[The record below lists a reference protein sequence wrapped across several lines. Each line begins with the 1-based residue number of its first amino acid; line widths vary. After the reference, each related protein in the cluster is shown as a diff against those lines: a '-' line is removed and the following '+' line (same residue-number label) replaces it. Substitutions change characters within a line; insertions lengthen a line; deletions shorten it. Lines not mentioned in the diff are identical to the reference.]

1 MHVAI
6 EPNPVKP
13 GTYRVVLHT
22 GARTTFESF
31 LAHAEG
37 RSTVTG
43 ADILAVLREVV
54 EWVEFQA
61 AQGREVDLGPMGRS
75 RLGMKGQF
83 DARPKEIEDKDVRLT
98 IGWVLPRAMKKRL
111 AKAGAGLVRDRVES
125 LPKAPDIIETRA
137 VLEYTQPAPVPDRY
151 VPGMP
156 LCVTGCRLDYDLVQP
171 DEGVYL
177 IAPGVP
183 EIRITTAGRV
193 TPTEILFTMPPDA
206 TGAYTL
212 QVRRRH
218 PKQTGP
224 LMSGKLNTPLLPL

>member
-1 MHVAI
+1 MKVAI

-37 RSTVTG
+37 RSTVTR
-43 ADILAVLREVV
+43 ADIVAVLAEVV

-61 AQGREVDLGPMGRS
+61 TQGREVDLGPMGRS

-83 DARPKEIEDKDVRLT
+83 EERPKEIEDKDVRLT
-98 IGWVLPRAMKKRL
+98 IGWVLPRALKEDV
-111 AKAGAGLVRDRVES
+111 AKAGVKLVRHRVSS
-125 LPKAPDIIETRA
+125 LPKAPDITEARA
-137 VLEYTQPAPVPDRY
+137 VLANTQPAPELSRY

-156 LCVTGCRLDYDLVQP
+156 LCLTGERLDYDLAQP

>member
-1 MHVAI
+1 MKVAI

-22 GARTTFESF
+22 GARATFEAF
-31 LAHAEG
+31 MEYAEG
-37 RSTVTG
+37 GSTVTR
-43 ADILAVLREVV
+43 ADILAVFDRATKWMVS
-54 EWVEFQA
+54 A
-61 AQGREVDLGPMGRS
+61 AAAGREVDLGPLGRS

-98 IGWVLPRAMKKRL
+98 IGWVLPREMKERV
-111 AKAGAGLVRDRVES
+111 AKAGIKLVRDRVET

-137 VLEYTQPAPVPDRY
+137 VLANTQPAPTRNRY
-151 VPGMP
+151 VPGGM
-156 LCVTGCRLDYDLVQP
+156 LVVTGHQLDYDLAQP

-183 EIRITTAGRV
+183 AARITTASRV
-193 TPTEILFTMPPDA
+193 TPTEITFMMPPDA

-212 QVRRRH
+212 EVRRRH
-218 PKQTGP
+218 PKQTGHLLTGQLGATLEP
-224 LMSGKLNTPLLPL
+224 L

>member
-1 MHVAI
+1 MKVAI

-37 RSTVTG
+37 RSTVTR
-43 ADILAVLREVV
+43 ADMLAVLTEVTR
-54 EWVEFQA
+54 WVESQA
-61 AQGREVDLGPMGRS
+61 ARGREVDLGPMGRS

-83 DARPKEIEDKDVRLT
+83 DEPPHEIEDKDVRLT
-98 IGWVLPRAMKKRL
+98 IGWVLPRAMKEDV
-111 AKAGAGLVRDRVES
+111 AKAGVKLVRHRVET
-125 LPKAPDIIETRA
+125 LPKEPDITEARA
-137 VLEYTQPAPVPDRY
+137 ILEYTQPAPTPNRY

-156 LCVTGCRLDYDLVQP
+156 LCLTGVRLDYDLAQP

-183 EIRITTAGRV
+183 AARITTAGRV

-206 TGAYTL
+206 TGTYKL
-212 QVRRRH
+212 EVRRRH
-218 PKQTGP
+218 PKQTGH
-224 LMSGKLNTPLLPL
+224 LLSGQLDTPLEPL